1 MLGFEKELNKLASF
15 CGFKTAGET
24 GGDPASLMKKH
35 LSQTTKDATPLSDLL
50 PFECAESSTGLFFNK
65 DNHVGFW
72 FEVSPLVGSNE
83 DLEKNLTLFFNDE
96 LPEDGCLQFLVVAS
110 HDISSILRGW
120 EEARLHGGKE
130 LKYLTACRKWFI
142 EKCSRDFTKGYEG
155 RLARNYRTFVSYS
168 APYKGDKDI
177 TLTLAFQRKL
187 ETKLRTEKL
196 SPKMMLQEGLIV
208 LGRDILEP
216 GFAAKTRE
224 TVRYDPLQ
232 NLSEQVAGHLG
243 FRNIQEE
250 KIIHS
255 KGIESKCFYVKEQPE
270 EFSLSGMKLLLG
282 TSDKVVPG
290 RFVISY
296 TLKPLGKAGTA
307 ELLTQGS
314 RSINAAE
321 RSYTRHDISAKE
333 QAREWIGVIDRHK
346 KGERF
351 MLESTL
357 VMLTAP
363 SSDMPAA
370 EEALKSLWNAYDW
383 KLETSRNLQLL
394 GSVAILP
401 MAQSF
406 YLQSIDY
413 FKLAKKALSADVVA
427 KLPIQGEWKGVPV
440 SGVLLMGIC
449 GQLFNFNPYYRI
461 GGGGNYNI
469 CMMAPSGSGKS
480 FFLEEL
486 ASSSIAQDVQAF
498 IMDIGASYKNICS
511 NFGGEMIRFNKSNK
525 VSLNPFAGLSSSG
538 AEYIK
543 ALELIS
549 AGKDNT
555 EIAKLTGILE
565 EKVEALRVGRSEA
578 NGEVKETDG
587 IEVLELV
594 GEGKTHFVTKDSI
607 IYAKAM
613 LSSMCGISGD
623 TRCEAILERAITAGI
638 GRFGTELDIT
648 RLEQV
653 LYELKDARGNII
665 EGAAQLADSLYP
677 YTEQGVHGRFFKSG
691 QAANFDKALTVFE
704 FEELVNDAPLLAVV
718 LQVLLMQI
726 TMKFLCGDRSKYFL
740 LIVDEAWMIMDFA
753 ASFLERFARTVRK
766 YGGSLVVC
774 TQDLTSF
781 KKGPSQSAIF
791 ESSTWKL
798 IMQQSEQGIE
808 SFAKDTNYQNYLGLI
823 KSVRKC
829 SNNKF
834 SEVLIDTNGV
844 KVIGRLVTD
853 PYSTALY
860 STESS
865 DFNFLLGKEKEG
877 VSKHEAILELARKKY
892 GELPEELES

>member
-1 MLGFEKELNKLASF
+1 MLGFEEELNKLASF

-24 GGDPASLMKKH
+24 GGNPDSLMKKH

-65 DNHVGFW
+65 DNHAGFW
-72 FEVSPLVGSNE
+72 FEISPLVGSNGG
-83 DLEKNLTLFFNDE
+83 LEKNLTLFFNDE

-110 HDISSILRGW
+110 HDISPILSGW

-142 EKCSRDFTKGYEG
+142 QKCSRDFTRGYEG
-155 RLARNYRTFVSYS
+155 RLARNFRTFLSYS
-168 APYKGDKDI
+168 APYKSDKDI
-177 TLTLAFQRKL
+177 AAILVFQKKL
-187 ETKLRTEKL
+187 ETKLKTEKL
-196 SPKMMLQEGLIV
+196 SPKLMLPQSLIV

-216 GFAAKTRE
+216 DFSIKKSSE
-224 TVRYDPLQ
+224 KIKYSPLN
-232 NLSEQVAGHLG
+232 NLSEQIAGHLG
-243 FRNIQEE
+243 FRNIRED

-255 KGIESKCFYVKEQPE
+255 SGIESKCFYVKEQPE

-282 TSDKVVPG
+282 TSDKVIPG

-296 TLKPLGKAGTA
+296 TLKSLGKAGSSA
-307 ELLTQGS
+307 LITQGN
-314 RSINAAE
+314 RSIAAAE
-321 RSYTRHDISAKE
+321 KSYTRHDISAKE

-346 KGERF
+346 KGEKF
-351 MLESTL
+351 LLESTL

-394 GSVAILP
+394 GSVALLP

-406 YLQSIDY
+406 YLPSIEY
-413 FKLAKKALSADVVA
+413 FKLAKKALSGDAVA

-440 SGVLLMGIC
+440 SGVLLTGIC
-449 GQLFNFNPYYRI
+449 GQLFNFNPYHRI

-469 CMMAPSGSGKS
+469 NILAPPGSGKS
-480 FFLEEL
+480 FFLQEL
-486 ASSSIAQDVQAF
+486 ASSAIAQDVSVF
-498 IMDIGASYKNICS
+498 VMDIGGSYKNVCRLL
-511 NFGGEMIRFNKSNK
+511 GGEMIRFNKSNK

-538 AEYIK
+538 GEYIK
-543 ALELIS
+543 VLELI
-549 AGKDNT
+549 GTRKTNT
-555 EIAKLTGILE
+555 EIADLTGILE
-565 EKVEALRVGRSEA
+565 EKIEALRVGRSDA
-578 NGEVKETDG
+578 SGDVKETDG
-587 IEVLELV
+587 IEVLEIA
-594 GEGKTHFVTKDSI
+594 GEYRTHFVTKDSV
-607 IYAKAM
+607 IYAKPM
-613 LSSMCGISGD
+613 LSSMCGVSGD
-623 TRCEAILERAITAGI
+623 ARYEAILERAITAGI
-638 GRFGTELDIT
+638 VRFGKELDIT
-648 RLEQV
+648 KLEQV
-653 LYELKDARGNII
+653 LYELRDARGNII
-665 EGAAQLADSLYP
+665 EGASRLADSLYP

-691 QAANFDKALTVFE
+691 RAASFDKALTVFE

-726 TMKFLCGDRSKYFL
+726 TMKFLCGDRSKYFML
-740 LIVDEAWMIMDFA
+740 VVDEAWMIMDFA

-808 SFAKDTNYQNYLGLI
+808 SFAKDDNYRNYLDLI
-823 KSVRKC
+823 RSVRKC
-829 SNNKF
+829 PNNKF

-844 KVIGRLVTD
+844 KVIGRLATD

-860 STESS
+860 ST
-865 DFNFLLGKEKEG
+865 GG
-877 VSKHEAILELARKKY
+877 
-892 GELPEELES
+892 